1 MKSKLYLGLLFL
13 IPYLS
18 FSQTPVSK
26 MVYFDSLWK
35 ESTEDNYSYYRI
47 IKDYYSKP
55 DDDLYSIF
63 DYYKSGV
70 LQMEG
75 TSTDK
80 DALIQE
86 GQFAYYYENGNK
98 KTISKF
104 INCRLSGKQF
114 NWYEDG
120 KPKSEIEYLENQEE
134 GSSDSKINQYWNAEN
149 IQTVIDGNG
158 YYEYSEKGFFES
170 GKVKNGF
177 HDGNWKGRGKNPSY
191 TFAESY
197 ENGRLISGISIDSSN
212 IEHNYKK
219 AHQRPMPKKGM
230 NNFYSYIGRRM
241 RIPNAARNTVFG
253 KIYLTFVIETDG
265 SIVEIKIIKGLGY
278 GLDEEA
284 IRVLKNYKE
293 WVPGVMRGIP
303 VRVLYTLPIT
313 IAKQH

>member
-1 MKSKLYLGLLFL
+1 MKSNLHLALLFL
-13 IPYLS
+13 IPFLS
-18 FSQTPVSK
+18 SSQTPVSK
-26 MVYFDSLWK
+26 IVYFDSLWK
-35 ESTEDNYSYYRI
+35 ESTEDNYDYYRI

-55 DDDLYSIF
+55 DNDLYSIF

-134 GSSDSKINQYWNAEN
+134 VSSDSKINQYWNAEN

-158 YYEYSEKGFFES
+158 YYEYLEKGFFES

-177 HDGNWKGRGKNPSY
+177 HEGKWKGGSKKPNY
-191 TFAESY
+191 TFVENY
-197 ENGRLISGISIDSSN
+197 ENGKLISGTSIDSSN
-212 IEHNYKK
+212 IEYGYKEV
-219 AHQRPMPKKGM
+219 HQRPVAKQGM
-230 NNFYSYIGRRM
+230 NHFYSYIGRRM
-241 RIPNAARNTVFG
+241 RIPYEAQNTVFG
-253 KIYLTFVIETDG
+253 TIHLTFVIDTDG
-265 SIVEIKIIKGLGY
+265 GLTEIKIIKGLSHAVNN
-278 GLDEEA
+278 EA

-293 WVPGVMRGIP
+293 WSPGSIRGIP
-303 VRVLYTLPIT
+303 VGVIYSLPIT
-313 IAKQH
+313 LGK